1 MLKARPEEKDIIDT
15 ELVYDPKLTAENVRG
30 FRRAYK
36 ELYNFTMVSPKCMS
50 ACMRCRVV
58 LT

>member
-1 MLKARPEEKDIIDT
+1 MLKTRHGDQDIIDAK
-15 ELVYDPKLTAENVRG
+15 LVDDPKLAAENIRG

-36 ELYNFTMVSPKCMS
+36 ELYDFTMVSPKCLS

>member
-1 MLKARPEEKDIIDT
+1 VLKAGPENKDIIDT
-15 ELVYDPKLTAENVRG
+15 ELVDDPKLTAENIRG

-36 ELYNFTMVSPKCMS
+36 ELYEFSMVSPKCSS
-50 ACMRCRVV
+50 ACMRCRIV

>member
-1 MLKARPEEKDIIDT
+1 MLKAGLGDKDIINT
-15 ELVYDPKLTAENVRG
+15 ELVDDPKLTAENIRG

-36 ELYNFTMVSPKCMS
+36 ELYDFTMVSPKYSS
-50 ACMRCRVV
+50 ACMRCRIV

>member
-1 MLKARPEEKDIIDT
+1 MLKARPRDKDIIDT
-15 ELVYDPKLTAENVRG
+15 ELVDDPKLTTENIRG

-36 ELYNFTMVSPKCMS
+36 ELYDFTMVSPRCLS
-50 ACMRCRVV
+50 ACTQCRVV